1 MTTLKSGD
9 IGIDVLQLQL
19 RLGVRPTFYFDD
31 RTTKAVMAF
40 QKAHKLKPDGE
51 VGPLTRKALDL
62 QPTDKSI
69 AVNPLKPWLP
79 IAQSQIGVKE
89 NMGWWLWSD
98 NRQIVEYHQ
107 STKWPATSAETAWC
121 SSFVNWVLKKS
132 GRKGTNSA
140 AAKSWLEWTGGDTVT
155 TPERGDIVII
165 KNKLTQGHHVGFYIS
180 SPAGRIRILGG
191 NQGKPG
197 EVNEQNFLLK
207 DYEILGYRRPKAANV
222 AIYLKIGAIEGNVT
236 AKGYEGWIQ
245 VATLH
250 FGAERNVSMQ
260 TGNLSNRESGKPAL
274 SRIAITK
281 IADKSVAALFQA
293 SLKGAAGQEATLAF
307 VRTGKTMQ
315 EFMTYKLK
323 DCILANYAIA
333 MQADEAPVEGIM
345 LSYSGIEISYKDHD
359 ASNKAGSPQ
368 RVAYDVK
375 AAKVA

>member
-1 MTTLKSGD
+1 
-9 IGIDVLQLQL
+9 
-19 RLGVRPTFYFDD
+19 
-31 RTTKAVMAF
+31 MAF

-69 AVNPLKPWLP
+69 TLNPLKSWLP
-79 IAQSQIGVKE
+79 IAQSQIGIKKGT
-89 NMGWWLWSD
+89 GWWFWAD
-98 NRQIVEYHQ
+98 NHQIVEYHE

-140 AAKSWLEWTGGDTVT
+140 AAKSWLEWTGGDTAT

-165 KNKLTQGHHVGFYIS
+165 KNKLTQGHHVGFYIA

-197 EVNEQNFLLK
+197 EVNEENFLLK
-207 DYEILGYRRPKAANV
+207 DYEVLGYRRPKATNA
-222 AIYLKIGAIEGNVT
+222 AIYLKFGTIEGNVT
-236 AKGYEGWIQ
+236 AKDYEGWIQ

-250 FGAERNVSMQ
+250 FGAERNVSME
-260 TGNLSNRESGKPAL
+260 TGNLSNREPGKPAL

-281 IADKSVAALFQA
+281 FADKSVTALFQA
-293 SLKGAAGQEATLAF
+293 SLKGAAGQEATVAF
-307 VRTGKTMQ
+307 VRTGNTMQ

-333 MQADEAPVEGIM
+333 THADETPVEGLM

-359 ASNKAGSPQ
+359 ATNKSGSPQ

-375 AAKVA
+375 AAKIC